1 MIALFA
7 PRPTNKAMTDN
18 RASSVNSDPC
28 PHFMWSEVGHLS
40 DKAFIVMPRQ
50 KPQNALWA
58 FWDICRGSLPPRPPS
73 AGGLNLNRTHRVKV
87 PLLLKKMYDMYDK
100 RQIRENPYIYIY
112 LYNFPIFLIKI
123 HK

>member
-1 MIALFA
+1 VFNLLQFRTDKFIRSTPPIRAAYQRLGQAAENLNDSFIRR
-7 PRPTNKAMTDN
+7 RPTNKAMTDN

-58 FWDICRGSLPPRPPS
+58 FWDFCRGSFPPARLRR
-73 AGGLNLNRTHRVKV
+73 AA
-87 PLLLKKMYDMYDK
+87 
-100 RQIRENPYIYIY
+100 
-112 LYNFPIFLIKI
+112 
-123 HK
+123 